1 MSILIGNH
9 WYKEMLGSSYV
20 CRMVSHLPELPLL
33 QNGLSFSEKKKQI
46 DKIRYKVK
54 RLTKI
59 NAHYRFTS

>member
-33 QNGLSFSEKKKQI
+33 QNGLSFSGKKE
-46 DKIRYKVK
+46 
-54 RLTKI
+54 T
-59 NAHYRFTS
+59 N